1 MAFALTIVAV
11 CLAFVYRG
19 WRSVV
24 ANVRACQG
32 VILMLVVSKPVVALF
47 RPRPGVAQ
55 EVQFWLG
62 PLGCGNV
69 CLHFSRGQFF
79 LEEDTG
85 ID

>member
-1 MAFALTIVAV
+1 MVGGVHACLGVILKLVVIRPIVAV
-11 CLAFVYRG
+11 L
-19 WRSVV
+19 
-24 ANVRACQG
+24 
-32 VILMLVVSKPVVALF
+32 

-55 EVQFWLG
+55 EVQFLLG
-62 PLGCGNV
+62 QLGCGNV